1 MRIPRGAKTSIQEV
15 PSIRV
20 FLPLTAIP
28 PNLGFGGALRISPVR
43 SPPTSLATTVGG
55 GASSRNRRLR
65 RAMAEGA
72 DVRGYFWWTLM
83 DNFEWSFG
91 ASDGARVAE
100 AVKRKVQSSR
110 YTFVTRS
117 FLLLSNARSQEL
129 LVLVPLPFVK

>member
-1 MRIPRGAKTSIQEV
+1 
-15 PSIRV
+15 
-20 FLPLTAIP
+20 
-28 PNLGFGGALRISPVR
+28 
-43 SPPTSLATTVGG
+43 
-55 GASSRNRRLR
+55 
-65 RAMAEGA
+65 MAEGA